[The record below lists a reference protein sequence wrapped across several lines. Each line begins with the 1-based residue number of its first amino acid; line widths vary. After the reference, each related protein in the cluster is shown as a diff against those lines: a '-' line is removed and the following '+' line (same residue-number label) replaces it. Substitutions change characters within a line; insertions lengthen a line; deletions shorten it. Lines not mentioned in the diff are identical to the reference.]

1 LIDDLQV
8 IAGISDFSLMD
19 KEWASLI
26 AVLDDLVSRY
36 EQIER
41 QISDPAIAQERTR
54 LVALSKE
61 RGKLRPLVAKYRD
74 YKKIVAGIDEA
85 QQILDDRSADPDL
98 RTMAEEEIEQ
108 LSGKR
113 DGLLEDLQNTL
124 VMADE
129 LHVDSVIMEIR
140 AGTGG
145 EEAALFARDLYEMYL
160 RYAAK
165 RRWRVEQL
173 DFSPSEKGGFREVI
187 FSVKGEGVWAE
198 LGYEGGGHRV
208 QRVPETEAQG
218 RIHTSAAT
226 VAVLPEP
233 EDVDIEI
240 NPADVVEHVSRA
252 GGPGGQNVNKV
263 SSAIRLEHVPTGI
276 TVNRR
281 EEASQ
286 HKNRAKAWRILR
298 SRVYEL
304 YESKR
309 TAERDSQRRTMIG
322 SGDRSEKIRT
332 YNFPQNR
339 VTDHRIGLS
348 LYNLDRIING
358 DMGELIAALRE
369 HDRQQR
375 LKNLQL
381 SPGAAASP
389 SK

>member
-1 LIDDLQV
+1 
-8 IAGISDFSLMD
+8 MD
-19 KEWASLI
+19 QNSNSLI
-26 AVLDDLVSRY
+26 AVLDDLDARY
-36 EQIER
+36 QEIER
-41 QISDPAIAQERTR
+41 QISDPALARETAK

-61 RGKLRPLVAKYRD
+61 RGKIRTLVSKYRD

-85 QQILDDRSADPDL
+85 QQILEDKAADPDL
-98 RTMAEEEIEQ
+98 RTMAQEEIEP
-108 LSGKR
+108 LTAKR
-113 DGLLEDLQNTL
+113 DSLLEDLQNTL

-129 LHVDSVIMEIR
+129 LHVDSVILEIR

-145 EEAALFARDLYEMYL
+145 EEAALFARDLHDMYL

-165 RRWRVEQL
+165 RRWKVEQL
-173 DFSPSEKGGFREVI
+173 DFSPSDMGGFREVI

-233 EDVDIEI
+233 QELDIEI
-240 NPADVVEHVSRA
+240 NPADVLEHVSRA

-276 TVNRR
+276 TVSMR

-298 SRVYEL
+298 SRVYEF

-309 TAERDSQRRTMIG
+309 RAERESQRRTMIG
-322 SGDRSEKIRT
+322 SGDRSDKIRT

-348 LYNLDRIING
+348 LYNLDKVIAG
-358 DMGELIAALRE
+358 DLEEVIAALRE
-369 HDRQQR
+369 HDRQERIKSLQATQR
-375 LKNLQL
+375 AGIAAGKN
-381 SPGAAASP
+381 GTTE
-389 SK
+389 